1 MLILDIHWTYG
12 DAVLPLQFPIVNPRT
27 GAGTGGLLITKGTS
41 VYVGMSAANTSRM
54 PRC

>member
-27 GAGTGGLLITKGTS
+27 GAGTGGLVITKDTS
-41 VYVGMSAANTSRM
+41 AYVGVSATNKSDAI
-54 PRC
+54 